1 MNKHIKLAL
10 IFAAAAL
17 AGTGCTVDDYNDAYL
32 DGFDSDQEVTD
43 IQTVSYTLTDAD
55 YSSVAN
61 NAANKAIAEA
71 AGPEAVE
78 ALAAVGTAKC
88 FSEAAPAET
97 YLPAFVSAGY
107 NSYLSNG
114 STVTVTYHKATA
126 QAEEIVK
133 LTAAETYTVTG
144 ENYKSV
150 WGETPANYFTPSKP
164 LEGYA
169 DKFLSAAYPDAAE
182 GTVKLVSYNYSDS
195 EPSTGGESA
204 ATSIDESFAGGLNA
218 WQIVKGESSSTWTL
232 DSYNGVNSAK
242 VSAFKTEGAQDL
254 WLISEKVN
262 LSASEQ
268 PQLAFD
274 VKISYWTHDG
284 LQVLVS
290 TDYNGVTPEEA
301 TWTDLTHCFTFDG
314 STAGKWY
321 TAGICD
327 MSAYKSDAVY
337 IAFRYTGNAA
347 EEKTT
352 TYQIGNIQLG
362 DGVVTAT
369 GKELFSDAFEA
380 VDAENN
386 KIFDKWE
393 VKAVADET
401 KQWYLTTYSNNTYAQ
416 ETANKAAG
424 AVESWLVT
432 KEPIAVPAFD
442 AEGMTVLGFDLKIG
456 YWNADCLTV
465 LASENYTGDVSA
477 AEWTDLTAHFL
488 IPQTPTGGYAD
499 NFSAAGLA
507 PLYQFAGKSVY
518 IAFRYQGNGAEKRTT
533 TYQVDNV
540 KVASISRNAA
550 SAASTL
556 AAMTRAAMVKERYAA
571 YTFNGTNWEP
581 TPDTAVINPEDY
593 EAMGSSHPNFSS
605 SFSPD
610 VYLPVYLKLKYP
622 YAQPEETKDIAYQ
635 YYEDNVTSPR
645 ADRYAFDGSQWTK
658 VEAYETLEGPFK
670 KVDGKWSFNPS
681 LTIVVAPDKSE
692 LSKSIYQAGVDWV
705 IANKDPM
712 YRYDNRSDS
721 YMTDSEYY
729 SGCAVGYTNLNWRI
743 NTLPKYYWGPA
754 GEDISAYENWAS
766 DDKEAARASYAA
778 FYAETEKRFG
788 EVMSG
793 ALGTLYPNVKMI
805 DGIDVIYTLEF
816 MLYTQHIGSST
827 GKVTHAFEFKLVADG
842 QFEYVRMYAL
852 APEFELMRDEN
863 FK

>member
-1 MNKHIKLAL
+1 M
-10 IFAAAAL
+10 
-17 AGTGCTVDDYNDAYL
+17 V
-32 DGFDSDQEVTD
+32 
-43 IQTVSYTLTDAD
+43 
-55 YSSVAN
+55 
-61 NAANKAIAEA
+61 
-71 AGPEAVE
+71 
-78 ALAAVGTAKC
+78 
-88 FSEAAPAET
+88 
-97 YLPAFVSAGY
+97 
-107 NSYLSNG
+107 
-114 STVTVTYHKATA
+114 
-126 QAEEIVK
+126 
-133 LTAAETYTVTG
+133 TAA
-144 ENYKSV
+144 
-150 WGETPANYFTPSKP
+150 
-164 LEGYA
+164 
-169 DKFLSAAYPDAAE
+169 
-182 GTVKLVSYNYSDS
+182 
-195 EPSTGGESA
+195 
-204 ATSIDESFAGGLNA
+204 
-218 WQIVKGESSSTWTL
+218 
-232 DSYNGVNSAK
+232 
-242 VSAFKTEGAQDL
+242 
-254 WLISEKVN
+254 
-262 LSASEQ
+262 
-268 PQLAFD
+268 
-274 VKISYWTHDG
+274 
-284 LQVLVS
+284 
-290 TDYNGVTPEEA
+290 
-301 TWTDLTHCFTFDG
+301 
-314 STAGKWY
+314 
-321 TAGICD
+321 
-327 MSAYKSDAVY
+327 
-337 IAFRYTGNAA
+337 
-347 EEKTT
+347 
-352 TYQIGNIQLG
+352 
-362 DGVVTAT
+362 

-386 KIFDKWE
+386 KIFDKWD

-842 QFEYVRMYAL
+842 KFEYVRMYAL

>member
-1 MNKHIKLAL
+1 M
-10 IFAAAAL
+10 
-17 AGTGCTVDDYNDAYL
+17 
-32 DGFDSDQEVTD
+32 D
-43 IQTVSYTLTDAD
+43 ITTTQGMKQALTD
-55 YSSVAN
+55 
-61 NAANKAIAEA
+61 
-71 AGPEAVE
+71 
-78 ALAAVGTAKC
+78 
-88 FSEAAPAET
+88 
-97 YLPAFVSAGY
+97 
-107 NSYLSNG
+107 
-114 STVTVTYHKATA
+114 
-126 QAEEIVK
+126 K
-133 LTAAETYTVTG
+133 LRLG
-144 ENYKSV
+144 
-150 WGETPANYFTPSKP
+150 F
-164 LEGYA
+164 
-169 DKFLSAAYPDAAE
+169 
-182 GTVKLVSYNYSDS
+182 
-195 EPSTGGESA
+195 
-204 ATSIDESFAGGLNA
+204 
-218 WQIVKGESSSTWTL
+218 
-232 DSYNGVNSAK
+232 
-242 VSAFKTEGAQDL
+242 
-254 WLISEKVN
+254 
-262 LSASEQ
+262 
-268 PQLAFD
+268 
-274 VKISYWTHDG
+274 
-284 LQVLVS
+284 
-290 TDYNGVTPEEA
+290 GVTPEEA
-301 TWTDLTHCFTFDG
+301 TWTDLTHCFAFDG

-556 AAMTRAAMVKERYAA
+556 AAMTRATMVKERYAA